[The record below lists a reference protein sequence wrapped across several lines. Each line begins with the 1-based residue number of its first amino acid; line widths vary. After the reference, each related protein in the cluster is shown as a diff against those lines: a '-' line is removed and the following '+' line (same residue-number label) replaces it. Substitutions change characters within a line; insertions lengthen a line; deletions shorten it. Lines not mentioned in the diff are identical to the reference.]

1 MGFTHFPHGITS
13 MGAPVVGAGRLTD
26 LFNSE
31 NIFFVDGDL
40 SGSSSSQD
48 GLTPAT
54 AVSKPSEAVSKA
66 TRGAMI
72 YVRPRTTTASAQTY
86 YVDNIT
92 IPKTKPGISIVGCGN
107 VTGAS
112 AGVQLKPSTVT
123 DHLITV
129 NGAGA
134 LFENMRL
141 TLTGGTAD
149 VDKCIINA
157 VRDVAATRVVA
168 DLTVRY
174 CRLEN
179 DKSHPSY
186 SGTNAVGA
194 IGLGSANYVVIEY
207 NTFSQCLGSI
217 VSQETNGV
225 TRDLTIRGNIFGG
238 LPANRD
244 VDIWLSLGASYNI
257 NICNNLFADGLPAH
271 SGGSVGRFIKIEG
284 ATAVGLVSGNS
295 FATTTDSFTSAGS
308 QAVIP
313 DTFFVARNYFNN
325 GLCTGA

>member
-1 MGFTHFPHGITS
+1 MAISHAPHGLFAAPLI
-13 MGAPVVGAGRLTD
+13 GASRLSD
-26 LFNSE
+26 MFASG
-31 NIFFVDGDL
+31 NIYFVDGDA
-40 SGSSSSQD
+40 SRAGNGKSPDRAVTSI
-48 GLTPAT
+48 TT
-54 AVSKPSEAVSKA
+54 AISAA
-66 TRGAMI
+66 TRGATI
-72 YVRPRTTTASAQTY
+72 YVKPRTTVASAQTY
-86 YVDNIT
+86 YADNLT
-92 IPKTKPGISIVGCGN
+92 IPITKPGLSNIGAGN
-107 VTGAS
+107 TTGAS
-112 AGVQLKPSTVT
+112 SGVQLKPSTVT

-129 NGAGA
+129 NGAG
-134 LFENMRL
+134 LLLENMRL

-149 VDKCIINA
+149 VDKCIVNA

-168 DLTVRY
+168 DLVIRY

-186 SGTNAVGA
+186 SGTNAVAA
-194 IGLGSANYVVIEY
+194 IGLGSANYVVIED
-207 NTFSQCLGSI
+207 NVFSQCLGAI
-217 VSQETNGV
+217 VSQETNGT
-225 TRDLTIRGNIFGG
+225 TRDLTIRRNIFGG

-244 VDIWLSLGASYNI
+244 VDIWLSLSASYNI
-257 NICNNLFADGLPAH
+257 NICDNLFADGLPSH
-271 SGGSVGRFIKIEG
+271 TGGGVKRFIKIEG

>member
-1 MGFTHFPHGITS
+1 MGLTAFPNGILATP
-13 MGAPVVGAGRLTD
+13 MVGAGRLAD
-26 LFNSE
+26 MFQSG
-31 NIFFVDGDL
+31 NIWFVDG
-40 SGSSSSQD
+40 SATSNGTGTTPD
-48 GLTPAT
+48 GASTSISAAITVASKDAT
-54 AVSKPSEAVSKA
+54 
-66 TRGAMI
+66 I
-72 YVRPRTTTASAQTY
+72 YVKPRTTTASAQTY
-86 YVDNIT
+86 YADNLT
-92 IPKTKPGISIVGCGN
+92 IPITKPNMAIVGCGN
-107 VTGAS
+107 TTGAS
-112 AGVQLKPSTVT
+112 SGVQLKPSTVT

-134 LFENMRL
+134 TFENMRL

-157 VRDVAATRVVA
+157 VRDTGTTRVVA

-186 SGTNAVGA
+186 SGTNAVAA
-194 IGLGSANYVVIEY
+194 IGLGSANYVVIEH
-207 NTFSQCLGSI
+207 NVFSQCLGGI
-217 VSQETNGV
+217 VSQETNGT

-244 VDIWLSLGASYNI
+244 VDIWLSLSASYNI
-257 NICNNLFADGLPAH
+257 NIMDNVFADGLPNH
-271 SGGSVGRFIKIEG
+271 TGGGVKRFIKIEG

-308 QAVIP
+308 QAIIP
-313 DTFFVARNYFNN
+313 DTFFVGRNYFNN